1 MSINT
6 QTNPRSHRS
15 HSLTTR
21 FGSQLFSSVQLEFT
35 NSTSIYNMYV
45 IEILL
50 KNTAMPM
57 SVQRKTV
64 EEATTVY
71 QQVLAA
77 MGSTE
82 RALLELSCDRQPEKK
97 IAVMTDLIVAAQI
110 YEKSGGAA
118 TGKTPGFA
126 SFAAAT

>member
-1 MSINT
+1 
-6 QTNPRSHRS
+6 
-15 HSLTTR
+15 
-21 FGSQLFSSVQLEFT
+21 
-35 NSTSIYNMYV
+35 MYV

-77 MGSTE
+77 MQTHSPS
-82 RALLELSCDRQPEKK
+82 LLELTCDRQPEKK
-97 IAVMTDLIVAAQI
+97 IVVMTDAIVAAQM
-110 YEKSGGAA
+110 YEKSGAA
-118 TGKTPGFA
+118 SSGKTPGFA
-126 SFAAAT
+126 VTAFAGA

>member
-1 MSINT
+1 
-6 QTNPRSHRS
+6 
-15 HSLTTR
+15 
-21 FGSQLFSSVQLEFT
+21 
-35 NSTSIYNMYV
+35 MYV

-77 MGSTE
+77 MRGSDLT
-82 RALLELSCDRQPEKK
+82 LLELACDRQPEKQ
-97 IAVMTDLIVAAQI
+97 ICVMTDAIVAAQM
-110 YEKSGGAA
+110 YEKSGATAA
-118 TGKTPGFA
+118 GKTPGFVA
-126 SFAAAT
+126 FAAS

>member
-1 MSINT
+1 
-6 QTNPRSHRS
+6 
-15 HSLTTR
+15 
-21 FGSQLFSSVQLEFT
+21 
-35 NSTSIYNMYV
+35 MYV

-118 TGKTPGFA
+118 AGKTTGFG

>member
-1 MSINT
+1 
-6 QTNPRSHRS
+6 
-15 HSLTTR
+15 
-21 FGSQLFSSVQLEFT
+21 
-35 NSTSIYNMYV
+35 MYV

-77 MGSTE
+77 MGSSE
-82 RALLELSCDRQPEKK
+82 RGLLELSCDRQPEKK
-97 IAVMTDLIVAAQI
+97 IAVMTDLIVAAQM

-118 TGKTPGFA
+118 AGKTTGFA
-126 SFAAAT
+126 SFAAT

>member
-1 MSINT
+1 
-6 QTNPRSHRS
+6 
-15 HSLTTR
+15 
-21 FGSQLFSSVQLEFT
+21 
-35 NSTSIYNMYV
+35 MYV

-77 MGSTE
+77 MRGSD
-82 RALLELSCDRQPEKK
+82 AMLELACDRQPEKK
-97 IAVMTDLIVAAQI
+97 ICVMTDAIVAAQM
-110 YEKSGGAA
+110 YEKSGATAA
-118 TGKTPGFA
+118 GKTPGFVA
-126 SFAAAT
+126 FAAS

>member
-1 MSINT
+1 
-6 QTNPRSHRS
+6 
-15 HSLTTR
+15 
-21 FGSQLFSSVQLEFT
+21 
-35 NSTSIYNMYV
+35 MYV

-77 MGSTE
+77 MQSNE
-82 RALLELSCDRQPEKK
+82 HSLLELACDRQPEKK
-97 IAVMTDLIVAAQI
+97 IAVMTDLIVAAQM
-110 YEKSGGAA
+110 YEKSGAA
-118 TGKTPGFA
+118 ASGKTPGFVA
-126 SFAAAT
+126 FAGS